1 VKIFGQE
8 REVHI
13 NRAMINGFSAHAD
26 QRDLLDWCR
35 KMAVPQL
42 SILVH
47 GEKRS
52 MEGFVKVLPQV
63 GWNHVILPE
72 MGESREL
79 PSRPL

>member
-35 KMAVPQL
+35 KMAVPKL